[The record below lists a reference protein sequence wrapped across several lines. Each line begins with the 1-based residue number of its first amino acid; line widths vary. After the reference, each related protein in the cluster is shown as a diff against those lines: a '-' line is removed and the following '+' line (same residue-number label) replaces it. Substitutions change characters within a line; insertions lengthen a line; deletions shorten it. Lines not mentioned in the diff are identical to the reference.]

1 MQYIYLESTPEYVIQ
16 DMIDEIIMESTT
28 IHDRSTKTKYI
39 KVGSG
44 YDIETSKIPLDK
56 DLYGIDHTAYCYH
69 WQFGLGKWAF
79 LGRSLETMC
88 DFLNML
94 IPSIKNNRPNHKL
107 LVFDANLGYEWQFC
121 KKYWHEFGITKI
133 FAKEKRDPILIE
145 VDSTI
150 QFREVIGLFGN
161 SLAQIA
167 KNYCGIKKLSGDLDF
182 SKVRLSDTPM
192 DETEIGY
199 TVRDVEILVLLAEGY
214 IYKNFFGQNPRLP
227 YTSTGIVR
235 DAIKRELGAS
245 LKAERKKI
253 ASWMP
258 TEYEYEL
265 FRKYLFK
272 GGISGCNIMHMR
284 KIFYADKG
292 EAVMGAD
299 ITSDYPYQMLTKQYP
314 MGKAVVTSNENFC
327 KDEKPYIAIVMF
339 KKFQAR
345 TSHALMSA
353 HKALNS
359 KQMIKEQRTVLDNN
373 RIQYAEELQLCINDI
388 EYKSL
393 KRAYKWKKCY
403 VLKCWVFPDGYAKL
417 PQHIIKACLKQY
429 MVKQSLKENYSD
441 TQEYRDAKA
450 FVNSIFGMMCTAL
463 FREDWIFDE
472 KECDIKIQEDENGNK
487 ITTPYEDCCK
497 YLFLSP
503 YWGFWITSYARD
515 MLIDVITRFP
525 KIIIQYD
532 TDSVY
537 FKTGTPESQKLIDY
551 LKLKNKQMELLNKV
565 LFANEPN
572 MLSLGTWDFT
582 KPFLRYKGL
591 GAKRYMYEY
600 IDKNGNKKIKVTLTG
615 CRTVKDEKSP
625 YYEQSTLILQNDIN
639 NKKNGTNV
647 DPFDFFNNRMHID
660 KEYTYKL
667 ASHYVDDEVVVN
679 YEDYLGNMETIRCR
693 SAIVLTEVEFTLNV
707 KRLHIAL
714 ADIAKRYAQNGT
726 DWRIYNVWK
735 DLEKS
740 HI

>member
-1 MQYIYLESTPEYVIQ
+1 MQYLYVELTPEYVLQ
-16 DMIDEIIMESTT
+16 DMIDEIVMGADT
-28 IHDRSTKTKYI
+28 ITDRSTHTKYL

-44 YDIETSKIPLDK
+44 YDIETSKIEVDK
-56 DLYGIDHTAYCYH
+56 TLFGIDHTAYCYH
-69 WQFGLGKWAF
+69 WQFGLGEWAF
-79 LGRSLETMC
+79 LGRSLESMSN
-88 DFLNML
+88 FLNML
-94 IPSIKNNRPNHKL
+94 IPSIKVNRPKHKL

-121 KKYWHEFGITKI
+121 KHYWHEFGITKL

-145 VDSTI
+145 VDYTL

-167 KNYCGIKKLSGDLDF
+167 KNYCGIKKLVGDLDF
-182 SKVRLSDTPM
+182 TKVRLSETPM
-192 DETEIGY
+192 DDTEIGY
-199 TVRDVEILVLLAEGY
+199 TVRDVEILVILAEKY
-214 IYKNFFGQNPRLP
+214 VYENFFGSKPRLP

-235 DAIKRELGAS
+235 DAIKRELGS
-245 LKAERKKI
+245 GLKAERNKI

-272 GGISGCNIMHMR
+272 GGISGCNIIHMNKVFR
-284 KIFYADKG
+284 KSDGK
-292 EAVMGAD
+292 AVKGAD
-299 ITSDYPYQMLTKQYP
+299 ITSDYPYQMLTKLYP
-314 MGKAVVTSNENFC
+314 MGKAVVDSNENFC
-327 KDEKPYIAIVMF
+327 KTNKPYIAIVLF
-339 KKFQAR
+339 KKFQAK
-345 TSHALMSA
+345 TSHALMSS

-359 KQMIKEQRTVLDNN
+359 KEMSDDDRTVLDNN
-373 RIQYAEELQLCINDI
+373 RIQYAEEVKLCINDV

-393 KRAYKWKKCY
+393 KKAYKWKKCY
-403 VLKCWVFPDGYAKL
+403 ILKCWVFPDGYKKL
-417 PQHIIKACLKQY
+417 PQHIIKTCLKQY
-429 MVKQSLKENYSD
+429 LIKQSLKKDFSD

-472 KECDIKIQEDENGNK
+472 KECDITIEEDENGKK

-503 YWGFWITSYARD
+503 YWGFWITSYARE

-537 FKTGTPESQKLIDY
+537 FITGTDESNKLEEY
-551 LKLKNKQMELLNKV
+551 LQFKNRQMELLNST
-565 LFANEPN
+565 LFAGEKN

-582 KPFLRYKGL
+582 EPFLRYKGL

-600 IDKNGNKKIKVTLTG
+600 IKDGKKKIKVTVTG
-615 CRTVKDEKSP
+615 CRTVKDEKSE
-625 YYEQSTLILQNDIN
+625 YYEQSTMVLQNDIN

-647 DPFDFFNNRMHID
+647 DIFDFFRNGMKID

-667 ASHYVDDEVVVN
+667 ASHYVENEVVVD
-679 YEDYLGNMETIRCR
+679 YEDYQHNHEVIDCK
-693 SAIVLTEVEFTLNV
+693 SAIVLSEVEFNLSV
-707 KRLHIAL
+707 KKKHLAL
-714 ADIAKRYAQNGT
+714 ADIAQRYMENGT

-735 DLEKS
+735 ELKRLS
-740 HI
+740 L

>member
-1 MQYIYLESTPEYVIQ
+1 MQYIYLELTPEYIIQ

-28 IHDRSTKTKYI
+28 IHDRSTRTKYI

-44 YDIETSKIPLDK
+44 FDTETSKIPVNPSI
-56 DLYGIDHTAYCYH
+56 YGIDHTAYCYH
-69 WQFGLGKWAF
+69 WQFGLGEWAF
-79 LGRSLETMC
+79 MGRSLDTMC
-88 DFLNML
+88 DFMNML
-94 IPSIKNNRPNHKL
+94 IPSIKNNRPKHKL
-107 LVFDANLGYEWQFC
+107 LVFMANIGYDWQFC
-121 KKYWHEFGITKI
+121 KKYWHEFGISKI

-145 VDSTI
+145 VDSTL

-167 KNYCGIKKLSGDLDF
+167 KNYCGIKKLVGDLDYD
-182 SKVRLSDTPM
+182 KIRLSNTPM

-199 TVRDVEILVLLAEGY
+199 CVRDVEILVKLAEGY
-214 IYKNFFGQNPRLP
+214 IYKNFFGKNPRLP

-245 LKAERKKI
+245 LKAEREKI

-272 GGISGCNIMHMR
+272 GGISGCNIIHMG
-284 KIFYADKG
+284 KIFNISKG
-292 EAVMGAD
+292 EGVIGAD
-299 ITSDYPYQMLTKQYP
+299 ITSDYPYQMLTKLYP
-314 MGKAVVTSNENFC
+314 MGKAVVTSNGNFC
-327 KDEKPYIAIVMF
+327 KTDNPYIAIVLF
-339 KKFQAR
+339 KKFQAK

-359 KQMIKEQRTVLDNN
+359 SQMVKDERTVLDNN
-373 RIQYAEELQLCINDI
+373 RIQYAEELKLCINDV

-393 KRAYKWKKCY
+393 KKAYKWKKCY
-403 VLKCWVFPDGYAKL
+403 VLKCWEFPEGYKKL
-417 PQHIIKACLKQY
+417 PQHIIKTCLKQY
-429 MVKQSLKENYSD
+429 MIKQSLKENYSD

-463 FREDWIFDE
+463 FREDWVFDE
-472 KECDIKIQEDENGNK
+472 KECDIKVQEDENGNK

-503 YWGFWITSYARD
+503 YWGFWITSYARE

-537 FKTGTPESQKLIDY
+537 FKLGTAESDKLMEY
-551 LKLKNKQMELLNKV
+551 LKFKNAQMELLNRT
-565 LFANEPN
+565 LFAGEPN

-600 IDKNGNKKIKVTLTG
+600 IDKKGNKQIKVTVTG
-615 CRTVKDEKSP
+615 CRTVKDENSP
-625 YYEQSTLILQNDIN
+625 YYEKSTLILQNDIN

-647 DPFDFFNNRMHID
+647 DPFDFFNDHMKIE
-660 KEYTYKL
+660 KENTYKL
-667 ASHYVDDEVVVN
+667 ASHYIDDEIVVDSTD
-679 YEDYLGNMETIRCR
+679 YEGNTETVVCR
-693 SAIVLTEVEFTLNV
+693 SAVVLTEVEFTLSV
-707 KRLHIAL
+707 MKKHIAL
-714 ADIAKRYAQNGT
+714 ADIARRYMENGT

-735 DLEKS
+735 ELERY